1 MRVAVVGAGHI
12 ATVHGPIILKQPNTE
27 IVGVA
32 DKDVVRAKVIAAEL
46 NGCQFYQDA
55 KVMIEEQEPDI
66 VHVLSPPQYHAEL
79 SIMAMNQGCHV
90 LVEKPMALSM
100 DDAQK
105 MVQVSKQN
113 NVRLC
118 VNHNMVFENVVHSA
132 MELVSQGAIGE
143 IVSVEA
149 CYQFNVKRYPAI
161 IEDGAEYCHW
171 TYQMNGGPLQD
182 LMPHPAS
189 LVFEFIPD
197 IKKIQFI
204 GHNRGVLPKSW
215 QDEIRVLINSSSVIG
230 YISISLS
237 EKPDIILFTM
247 KGTKGIIQADL
258 FNDIVTLRKKSSL
271 PRAVTRGL
279 SGFQLST
286 QYLKGFIRNIF
297 RFIRGRV
304 DKSNGVEP
312 LISKLYESIQNG
324 GESPISLDKSLRVVE
339 LMTRIW
345 PSPVIDTKKIIHHHV
360 KKNIQAA
367 PTALV
372 TGASGFIGTHLI
384 KKLLSENIGVRALV
398 RPNSIHAGRLKRV
411 PVDIIEGDLIDP
423 EVLYQATKGIETIYH
438 AGSPMSNT
446 WEQYEK
452 VAIGGTE
459 KFLEAAISN
468 RVKRFVQFSSLTVYE
483 LLRIKHKT
491 IREDSPYQKNPQ
503 QMGPYAWAKIAT
515 EKLVFEAYRKH
526 GLGVTVVRP
535 AMVFGPMGRVFFP
548 HLGYRYQDSIFLLID
563 KGDIILPL
571 TYVENTVDGIY
582 KASVVEK
589 AIGQAYNL
597 IDDGEITARSY
608 LDKFVKINGTPAR
621 IICLPYILP
630 YCATLAYE
638 ILSNLGFLKKG
649 VTSRAQLKWKQSKVS
664 FDNTKA
670 KNELGWTPHICIEEG
685 LTRTFKWYAAKYG
698 SKD

>member
-1 MRVAVVGAGHI
+1 MKVALIGAGHI
-12 ATVHGPIILKQPNTE
+12 ATVHGPLILKQPNTD
-27 IVGVA
+27 IAGIA
-32 DKDVVRAKVIAAEL
+32 DQDISRAKAVASELKIA
-46 NGCQFYQDA
+46 QFYPDA
-55 KVMIEEQEPDI
+55 KVMVEEQKPEI
-66 VHVLSPPQYHAEL
+66 VHVLTPPQYHAEL

-105 MVQVSKQN
+105 MVQVSKEN

-118 VNHNMVFENVVHSA
+118 VNHNMVFENVVRSA
-132 MELVSQGAIGE
+132 TKLASHGTIGD

-149 CYQFNVKRYPAI
+149 HYQFNASRYPAI
-161 IEDGAEYCHW
+161 LEDGAEYCHW
-171 TYQMNGGPLQD
+171 SYQMNGGPLQD

-189 LVFEFIPD
+189 LVFEYIPD
-197 IKKIQFI
+197 IKEIQFI

-215 QDEIRVLINSSSVIG
+215 HDEIRVLVNSSSVIG

-279 SGFQLST
+279 SGFQLSS
-286 QYLKGFIRNIF
+286 QYLKGFLRNIF
-297 RFIRGRV
+297 KFVGGRV
-304 DKSNGVEP
+304 DKSNGLGP
-312 LISKLYESIQNG
+312 LVSRFYESIRNG
-324 GESPISLDKSLRVVE
+324 GETPISLDKSLRVVE

-345 PSPVIDTKKIIHHHV
+345 PSPVIDTEKIRPHHIT
-360 KKNIQAA
+360 KNTQAA

-411 PVDIIEGDLIDP
+411 PVDIVEGDLIDP

-459 KFLEAAISN
+459 KLLEAAMSN

-491 IREDSPYQKNPQ
+491 IKEDSPYQKNPQ
-503 QMGPYAWAKIAT
+503 QMGPYAWAKIET

-548 HLGYRYQDSIFLLID
+548 HLGYHYQDLVFFLIG
-563 KGDIILPL
+563 KGDTLLPL
-571 TYVENTVDGIY
+571 TYVENTVDVIY
-582 KASVVEK
+582 RASVVDE
-589 AIGQAYNL
+589 AVGQAYNL
-597 IDDGEITARSY
+597 VDDGEITTKTY
-608 LDKFVKINGTPAR
+608 LESFIRITGIPAR
-621 IICLPYILP
+621 IIPLPYVLP
-630 YCATLAYE
+630 YMATTGYE
-638 ILSNLGFLKKG
+638 IAAHCGLVRKG
-649 VTSRAQLKWKQSKVS
+649 VTSTAQLRWKQAPVR

-670 KNELGWTPHICIEEG
+670 KDTLGWKPRISLEEG
-685 LTRTFKWYAAKYG
+685 LSRTFKWYASKYC
-698 SKD
+698 

>member
-1 MRVAVVGAGHI
+1 MKVGIIGSGHI
-12 ATVHGPIILKQPNTE
+12 ASVHGPIILKQPNTQ
-27 IVGVA
+27 IVGIA
-32 DKDVVRAKVIAAEL
+32 DKDISRAKAAANELKIA
-46 NGCQFYQDA
+46 QFYLDA
-55 KVMIEEQEPDI
+55 KVMIEEQKPDI
-66 VHVLSPPQYHAEL
+66 VHVLTPPQYHAEL

-105 MVQVSKQN
+105 MVQVSKEK

-132 MELVSQGAIGE
+132 MELVSQGTIGE

-149 CYQFNVKRYPAI
+149 CYQFNARRYPAI
-161 IEDGAEYCHW
+161 LENGAEYCHW
-171 TYQMNGGPLQD
+171 SYQMNGGPLQD
-182 LMPHPAS
+182 LIPHPAS

-197 IKKIQFI
+197 ITEIQFI

-215 QDEIRVLINSSSVIG
+215 QDEIRVLVNSSSVIG

-271 PRAVTRGL
+271 PRAVSRGL

-286 QYLKGFIRNIF
+286 QYLKGFLRNIF

-312 LISKLYESIQNG
+312 LISKLYESIRNG
-324 GESPISLDKSLRVVE
+324 DESPISLAKSLRVVE

-345 PSPVIDTKKIIHHHV
+345 PSPAVGRQEKIHHSIA
-360 KKNIQAA
+360 KIKFSE
-367 PTALV
+367 PTTLV
-372 TGASGFIGTHLI
+372 TGASGFIGTYLI

-398 RPNSIHAGRLKRV
+398 RPNSIHAGRVKKV

-438 AGSPMSNT
+438 AGSPMSNS
-446 WEQYEK
+446 WEEYEQ
-452 VAIGGTE
+452 VAIKGTE
-459 KFLEAAISN
+459 SLIKAALDN
-468 RVKRFVQFSSLTVYE
+468 EVKRFIQFSSLAVYE
-483 LLRIKHKT
+483 LLKIKHKT
-491 IREDSPYQKNPQ
+491 INEDSPYQTNPKE
-503 QMGPYAWAKIAT
+503 MGPYAWAKIET

-535 AMVFGPMGRVFFP
+535 GMVFGPMGRVFFP
-548 HLGYRYQDSIFLLID
+548 HLGYNLQKQVFLLIG
-563 KGDIILPL
+563 KGNVPLPL

-582 KASVVEK
+582 RASISDK
-589 AIGQAYNL
+589 AIGQIYNI
-597 IDDGEITARSY
+597 IDDGEVTARYY
-608 LDKFVKINGTPAR
+608 LDQFIKISGGHAR
-621 IICLPYILP
+621 IISLPYFLP
-630 YCATLAYE
+630 YFATFAYE
-638 ILSNLGFLKKG
+638 VSSMLGILRKG
-649 VTSRAQLKWKQSKVS
+649 ITSRAQLAWKQAPVT

-670 KNELGWTPHICIEEG
+670 KTDLGWKPNISMDEG
-685 LTRTFKWYAAKYG
+685 LARTFAWYASKYIN
-698 SKD
+698 